1 MELQEK
7 MNLTLKRF
15 GLKDWTV
22 LWDPDGS
29 EEERGATYPDTK
41 LIIIYD
47 RDQEAAL
54 ETLTHEFL
62 EVKIKGIINPY
73 LATINALLRVI
84 EKISYV
90 EKEKAIE
97 SITPL
102 ILRKL
107 LETEKGD

>member
-7 MNLTLKRF
+7 MNLTLNRF

-22 LWDPDGS
+22 LWDPGGS

-47 RDQEAAL
+47 SDPEAAL
-54 ETLTHEFL
+54 ETLTHEYL
-62 EVKIKGIINPY
+62 EVKIKGIIKPY

-84 EKISYV
+84 EKISYA
-90 EKEKAIE
+90 EKEKAID
-97 SITPL
+97 SIAPL
-102 ILRKL
+102 ILRDL
-107 LETEKGD
+107 VEN